1 MRTELFYY
9 LVVGAAGFGLRLWLE
24 RSMRPVIAGR
34 RAPERGVPPPRFEAD
49 PRRELE
55 SIASALDLSIERT
68 GSAAAAERL
77 AADASLSIQYRVGG
91 SLASCVRIERSGARL
106 PPFVLLPHPDAHREL
121 PGVAWLRVRELL
133 LEPTTPPFVGWAP
146 PEAEGWAAFS
156 LAARRVSAEVELLE
170 HADGVI
176 TAWIVSWSPQHA
188 IEQVRRIQ
196 RFAQLAPA
204 AGPYR

>member
-9 LVVGAAGFGLRLWLE
+9 LVVGAAGLGLRLWLE

-34 RAPERGVPPPRFEAD
+34 RAPQRSVPPPRFEAD
-49 PRRELE
+49 PRSELE

-68 GSAAAAERL
+68 GSAAAA
-77 AADASLSIQYRVGG
+77 
-91 SLASCVRIERSGARL
+91 
-106 PPFVLLPHPDAHREL
+106 
-121 PGVAWLRVRELL
+121 
-133 LEPTTPPFVGWAP
+133 
-146 PEAEGWAAFS
+146 
-156 LAARRVSAEVELLE
+156 
-170 HADGVI
+170 
-176 TAWIVSWSPQHA
+176 WSPQHA